1 MLDLELIRSTLPL
14 TAEEIASSSW
24 SGVTHPTAKAAFA
37 VADIFASAAHPGFF
51 HCRVIG
57 KLSVSET
64 KRPVSAEVVSL
75 QMDSLLS
82 EHKCA
87 VGDLLWRKSETPAG
101 DPGASSRLPTGSQD
115 VVYFL
120 KAGPFIKIG
129 KATYSPAL
137 RVRELQTGCPYP
149 IEVLNFVPGDIAM
162 ERKFHKRFAHCRA
175 HGEWFHASASL
186 LSFIDAL
193 EG

>member
-1 MLDLELIRSTLPL
+1 MTTTQIRSTLPL

-24 SGVTHPTAKAAFA
+24 SGTTNPAAKGVFA
-37 VADIFASAAHPGFF
+37 VAEVFASAAHPGFF
-51 HCRVIG
+51 NCRVIG
-57 KLSVSET
+57 RAFVSET
-64 KRPVSAEVVSL
+64 KRPVRSDVVGL

-82 EHKCA
+82 EHKC
-87 VGDLLWRKSETPAG
+87 VSSDLLWQRSNTPAG
-101 DPGASSRLPTGSQD
+101 DFGAGKKLAAGSQY

-129 KATYSPAL
+129 KATFSPAM

-149 IEVLNFVPGDIAM
+149 IEVLAFVPGDVAM
-162 ERKFHKRFAHCRA
+162 ERGLHKRFEYCRA

-186 LSFIDAL
+186 LAFIESL

>member
-1 MLDLELIRSTLPL
+1 MPDLEHARTTLPL
-14 TAEEIASSSW
+14 TVEEIAASSW
-24 SGVTHPTAKAAFA
+24 SWVTHPTAKNVFA

-57 KLSVSET
+57 RVSVSET
-64 KRPVSAEVVSL
+64 KRPVPIEMVGL
-75 QMDSLLS
+75 QMDSLLI
-82 EHKCA
+82 EHKCTA
-87 VGDLLWRKSETPAG
+87 GDLLWARSDTPAG
-101 DPGASSRLPTGSQD
+101 DLGVPRKLPSGSQD

-120 KAGPFIKIG
+120 RAGPFIKIG
-129 KATYSPAL
+129 KATHSPAM

-149 IEVLNFVPGDIAM
+149 IEVLHFLAGDVAM
-162 ERKFHKRFAHCRA
+162 ERKLHRRFAHCRA

-186 LSFIDAL
+186 LAFIASL

>member
-1 MLDLELIRSTLPL
+1 MLDLELIRSILPL

-24 SGVTHPTAKAAFA
+24 SGVTHPTAKAVFA

-57 KLSVSET
+57 KVSVSET
-64 KRPVSAEVVSL
+64 KRPVSAEMVGL

-87 VGDLLWRKSETPAG
+87 AGDLLWRKSETPAG
-101 DPGASSRLPTGSQD
+101 DPGTSLRLPSGSQD

-120 KAGPFIKIG
+120 RAGPFIKIG

-149 IEVLNFVPGDIAM
+149 IEVLKFVPGDVSL
-162 ERKFHKRFAHCRA
+162 ERTFHKRFVHCRA

-186 LSFIDAL
+186 LSFIESL